1 MIMQFKPYLLK
12 CIWLAVAVALVAG
25 LSRVSAN
32 YLDSVVVNIQK
43 SYDAIKDFKAQ
54 FVQESVVKSWNAQ
67 QVQKAEG
74 SVYFKKEGKMFWDY
88 RDPTPQ
94 QIISDG
100 KMIWF
105 YEPEDEQV
113 TVTEVTDGLQS
124 QISADLLNGK
134 AQLTRDFKVREIT
147 TEADVQTGII
157 VLELIP
163 RTSQQNLSK
172 IIMRLNKENFQI
184 YQTEVYDLFENLTRI
199 TFSQIQIDTNLDD
212 SLFTFTPPSGVEI
225 LSPPTVP
232 LPQR

>member
-1 MIMQFKPYLLK
+1 MMIQFKSHLLK
-12 CIWLAVAVALVAG
+12 FVWLAVVGILV
-25 LSRVSAN
+25 VSSDASSGGS
-32 YLDSVVVNIQK
+32 LDSVIVNIQK

-54 FVQESVVKSWNAQ
+54 FVQESVVKSWNAR

-88 RDPTPQ
+88 QTPTPQ
-94 QIISDG
+94 QIISNG
-100 KMIWF
+100 KILWF
-105 YEPEDEQV
+105 FEPEDEQV

-124 QISADLLNGK
+124 QISADLLNGN
-134 AQLTRDFKVREIT
+134 AQLTRDFKVTEIT
-147 TEADVQTGII
+147 KEEDVQAGTI

-163 RTSQQNLSK
+163 RASQNNLSK
-172 IIMRLNKENFQI
+172 IIMRLNSKNFRI

-199 TFSQIQIDTNLDD
+199 TFSQIQIDTNLND